1 MQKELLASLKI
12 VNETTCYLYPQ
23 YEYSEDGRFIQQIT
37 DKKREF
43 PDRGT
48 IYLPKNSDENLNR
61 YLYKLLKV
69 SFDTEN
75 IASNYNEYDMYSQK
89 CKYYLKTSDIEELSR
104 NELVEIITI
113 EKSLDDILTDK
124 GNRLIKL
131 PFLPLNKKVL
141 VKIDTWCYG
150 PFNFTIEQTEPD
162 CIIKII
168 PDDYEIYKYDYEELK
183 KYIFGAQVT
192 SSFDDPQKYFIRD
205 LEVLENEVH
214 IVDRI
219 EFVDNEVLIQECIN
233 IVTESAELS
242 DIKENGITTLKNLKT
257 ILEKFPDLRK
267 SHALLTDKNI
277 QRISELLNN
286 VDELEKYK
294 NTIIEDYYNSGNITE
309 EEKTLY
315 LEKHPEVIKNVVEQS
330 TQYKE
335 QIDDLV
341 NERTNLETEILR
353 LEEKKESAT
362 LELNRVKEDSDHYT
376 QSVLKSIQDEIEN
389 LKRQREELRNKN
401 KYLEEQTELAE
412 SQKKELLKTI
422 NELNIDIKN
431 KVLKW
436 LESKR
441 DDDIIGLL
449 VSEFGNYKSSTAS
462 KNIPNY
468 NIVSYESADEI
479 IYRIST
485 FFTRSKREI
494 KRNDIVNYLT
504 LLASNF
510 MTVFGGKPGTGK
522 TSTCNILAKAFGVE
536 RDRYADISVGRGWV
550 SARDLIGYYNPLTH
564 CIEKTQPKFSEC
576 LEIMNLEAETELSD
590 AIYLVLLDEAN
601 LSQIEHYWSEFNKIS
616 DDYAGKIIELSETIK
631 YTIVEELRF
640 IATINYDHTTE
651 ILSPRFLDR
660 AWIVT
665 IDEVNSLDLLGDSA
679 DMQEV
684 PNADDMI
691 SYNSLISLFTVNG
704 SSFKNKQMSPF
715 AKEILN
721 SIIERFRNIGHIV
734 SPRSLIAIRNYCIV
748 AEKYMEGEKQN
759 AVDYA
764 LAQKLLPQIDGNGK
778 NYLDF
783 LEDIASICQEYQLT
797 KSQKIIS
804 NIIENGKR
812 EHNYFNYFNM

>member
-1 MQKELLASLKI
+1 MQRELLASLKI

-23 YEYSEDGRFIQQIT
+23 YEYDENGNFIQQII

-48 IYLPKNSDENLNR
+48 IYLPKNADENLNR

-69 SFDTEN
+69 SFDTDN

-113 EKSLDDILTDK
+113 EKTLDDILTDK
-124 GNRLIKL
+124 GNRIIKL

-141 VKIDTWCYG
+141 IKIDTWCYG
-150 PFNFTIEQTEPD
+150 PFNYTVEQTEPD

-183 KYIFGAQVT
+183 NYVFEAQVT

-233 IVTESAELS
+233 IVAESAELS
-242 DIKENGITTLKNLKT
+242 DIKENGIATLKNLKT

-267 SHALLTDKNI
+267 RHTLLTDNNI
-277 QRISELLNN
+277 QRISELLNSI
-286 VDELEKYK
+286 DELEKYK
-294 NTIIEDYYNSGNITE
+294 NTIIEDYYNSGNISE

-315 LEKHPEVIKNVVEQS
+315 LEHHPEIIKNAVEQS

-335 QIDDLV
+335 LIDNLV
-341 NERTNLETEILR
+341 EEKSNLETEILS
-353 LEEKKESAT
+353 LEQKKEDAAI
-362 LELNRVKEDSDHYT
+362 ELKKVETDRDHYIQT
-376 QSVLKSIQDEIEN
+376 VLKSIQDEIEN
-389 LKRQREELRNKN
+389 LTLQRDELRNSN
-401 KYLEEQTELAE
+401 KFLKEQNELAE
-412 SQKKELLKTI
+412 GQKNQLLKLI

-449 VSEFGNYKSSTAS
+449 VSEFGNYKNSTNS
-462 KNIPNY
+462 RCVPNY
-468 NIVSYESADEI
+468 HIISYDSAEEIVN
-479 IYRIST
+479 RISAY
-485 FFTRSKREI
+485 FIKSKREI
-494 KRNDIVNYLT
+494 KKNDIVNYLI

-510 MTVFGGKPGTGK
+510 ITVFGGKPGTGK

-536 RDRYADISVGRGWV
+536 KDRYADISVGRGWV
-550 SARDLIGYYNPLTH
+550 SSRDLIGYYNPLTH
-564 CIEKTQPKFSEC
+564 CIEKTQPKFSKC
-576 LEIMNLEAETELSD
+576 LEIMDLEAATGLSD
-590 AIYLVLLDEAN
+590 SIYLVLLDEAN

-631 YTIVEELRF
+631 YTITEELRF

-665 IDEVNSLDLLGDSA
+665 IDEVNSLDLFGDGA
-679 DMQEV
+679 DIQEV
-684 PNADDMI
+684 PNGDDII
-691 SYNSLISLFTVNG
+691 SYNSLISLFTVKG
-704 SSFKNKQMSPF
+704 PAFKNKQMSPF

-721 SIIERFRNIGHIV
+721 SIIEKFRNIGHIV
-734 SPRSLIAIRNYCIV
+734 SPRSLITIRNYCIV

-764 LAQKLLPQIDGNGK
+764 LAQKLLPQIDGNGI
-778 NYLDF
+778 NYLEF
-783 LEDIASICQEYQLT
+783 LESIASICQEYQLT

-812 EHNYFNYFNM
+812 EHNYFNYFNQ